1 MISGVSKNSSN
12 FQNQSKRWNYT
23 AVLKYVSFN
32 LFLFKFGQISHLH
45 FECNKANLFV
55 LFAVFLNF
63 IFIFFGGRLL
73 QSTEPVIVSG
83 SRTTCYREQWTVPL
97 WMNSERRSWHTVY
110 ATVPPPLSSFN
121 LTCTVYTWSQCFIE
135 IKPKCDDTPKSPEL
149 YRKKSNAIQIH
160 GFLFHV
166 RRLRWPIAIRFCPSL
181 CIVR

>member
-1 MISGVSKNSSN
+1 MLWDKNNKTIHKISNSLIALCTSLNKTVCSITRIYFWVNQARLFWFRLLCKALISGVSKNSSN

-55 LFAVFLNF
+55 LFAVFFKFL
-63 IFIFFGGRLL
+63 FIFFGGRLL

-97 WMNSERRSWHTVY
+97 WINSERRSWHTVY
-110 ATVPPPLSSFN
+110 ATVPPSF
-121 LTCTVYTWSQCFIE
+121 
-135 IKPKCDDTPKSPEL
+135 
-149 YRKKSNAIQIH
+149 IQ
-160 GFLFHV
+160 F
-166 RRLRWPIAIRFCPSL
+166 
-181 CIVR
+181 